1 MISRDTVH
9 DFPNVDAAY
18 AHAAQR
24 IAAALRVPGSQRVT
38 LALSGGRSPIKL
50 FELLR
55 SGSQDLSKNIPWE
68 RVVVCWVDERF
79 VPPDHPESNYG
90 LARNWL
96 LSSLPIPEE
105 QIFPMPTDRPSPE
118 QSAQD
123 YEQTLRRLFALESES
138 ATATFPCFDLVLLGM
153 GPDGH
158 VASLFPG
165 KPALD
170 ERKRWVTH
178 VPEPGMEPN
187 IPRITLTL
195 PVLNHARSTV
205 ALVTGSKKQLA
216 FQEALTNPR
225 SVLPAALLAPQGD
238 MAWVTCFTD

>member
-9 DFPNVDAAY
+9 DFPNVQAAY
-18 AHAAQR
+18 ANAALC
-24 IAAALRVPGSQRVT
+24 IAAALRIPGSRRIT

-55 SGSQDLSKNIPWE
+55 ADSQGLFKDIPWE

-79 VPPDHPESNYG
+79 VPPDHPESNFG
-90 LARNWL
+90 LARKWL

-105 QIFPMPTDRPSPE
+105 QIFPIPTQPSPE
-118 QSAQD
+118 QAAQG
-123 YEQTLRRLFALESES
+123 YEQTLRQLFASETEP
-138 ATATFPCFDLVLLGM
+138 AAPFPRFDLVLLGM

-170 ERKRWVTH
+170 EHERWVTH
-178 VPEPGMEPN
+178 VPEPGMDPR

-195 PVLNHARSTV
+195 PVLNSARSTV
-205 ALVTGSKKQLA
+205 ALVTGSKKQPA

-225 SVLPAALLAPQGD
+225 SALPAALLAPQGD
-238 MAWVTCFTD
+238 MAWVTCFAD

>member
-1 MISRDTVH
+1 MISRDTIH
-9 DFPNVDAAY
+9 DFPNVEAAY
-18 AHAAQR
+18 AHAARR
-24 IAAALRVPGSQRVT
+24 IATALRVPGSQRIT
-38 LALSGGRSPIKL
+38 IALSGGRSPIKL

-55 SGSQDLSKNIPWE
+55 SGSEGLSKDIPWE

-79 VPPDHPESNYG
+79 VPMDHPESNFG
-90 LARNWL
+90 LARKWL

-123 YEQTLRRLFALESES
+123 YEQTLRGLFASEVES
-138 ATATFPCFDLVLLGM
+138 AAANFPRFDLVLLGM

-205 ALVTGSKKQLA
+205 ALVTGSKKQPA

-225 SVLPAALLAPQGD
+225 SALPAALLAPQGD

>member
-9 DFPNVDAAY
+9 DFPNVESAY
-18 AHAAQR
+18 ANAAQR
-24 IAAALRVPGSQRVT
+24 IAAALRVSGSQRII

-55 SGSQDLSKNIPWE
+55 SDSQSLFKDIPWE

-79 VPPDHPESNYG
+79 VPSDHPESNFG
-90 LARNWL
+90 LARKWL

-118 QSAQD
+118 KAAQD
-123 YEQTLRRLFALESES
+123 YEQTLDRLFVSQNDPVNS
-138 ATATFPCFDLVLLGM
+138 FPRFDLVLLGM

-170 ERKRWVTH
+170 ERQRWVTS

-195 PVLNHARSTV
+195 PVLNHARHVV
-205 ALVTGSKKQLA
+205 ALVTGSKKQPA

-225 SVLPAALLAPQGD
+225 STLPAALLAPQGS
-238 MAWVTCFTD
+238 MAWVTCFSD